1 MGAVDL
7 SKRPESGPTCSSI
20 AITIGRGDKETGSP
34 AGAVTGE
41 LT

>member
-7 SKRPESGPTCSSI
+7 SKRAESGPTRSSM
-20 AITIGRGDKETGSP
+20 AITIGRGDRETGSSV
-34 AGAVTGE
+34 AGE